1 MRRVAAAVC
10 AAMTVAAMIVS
21 LGACGSSN
29 DSAESE
35 GRSGSAG
42 SSVSSSP
49 STAPSETKSSRDWG
63 DSGCTGQAIRVIMAR
78 GTGEDANSGL
88 LNPVAAKIA
97 AAFAGKT
104 QITSLDY
111 PAKFDVSSVNAGV
124 ARLVAML
131 NGQAQQ
137 CPSQQTVLLGFSQG
151 AIVTGDVL
159 VAPADRF
166 ASSDLVGAAG
176 TSTGTGN
183 STGTPT
189 VAANTDELTDR
200 AARNIAAVVMYGDPR
215 FNGKASYNRGTF
227 DKALDG
233 SFLPRG
239 DDDLAPYADRIADF
253 CAARDL
259 VCQQGG
265 TESAHAQYFT
275 DGSQTEGARFAI
287 DRLRK
292 VLG

>member
-21 LGACGSSN
+21 LGACGSPN

-63 DSGCTGQAIRVIMAR
+63 DSGCTGQTIRVIMAR

-176 TSTGTGN
+176 TSTGA
-183 STGTPT
+183 S

-239 DDDLAPYADRIADF
+239 DDDLAAYVDRIADF